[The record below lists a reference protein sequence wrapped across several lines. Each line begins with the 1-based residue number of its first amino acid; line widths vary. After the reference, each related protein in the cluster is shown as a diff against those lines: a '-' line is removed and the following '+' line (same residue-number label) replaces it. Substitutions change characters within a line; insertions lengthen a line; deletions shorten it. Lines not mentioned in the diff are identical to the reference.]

1 MAILLGSVDICIKT
15 KPQKKCTEKIFLLV
29 LLVFSMALAMKTVRI
44 NAIELESESVQSEE
58 SLISGKKLV
67 FGNENLADE
76 DTLVLVMYG
85 DGFTCD
91 EQDAFYT
98 VAYEM
103 AEYIIETSPWDEVAD
118 SLKIYAVGCISEES
132 GIKGENC
139 SSYYDAYY
147 DVKDTYFGTMF
158 WYYGTERLLH
168 FSDEY
173 TAESQV
179 AALTADWQMS
189 IMQVII
195 MWQRV

>member
-1 MAILLGSVDICIKT
+1 
-15 KPQKKCTEKIFLLV
+15 
-29 LLVFSMALAMKTVRI
+29 MALAMKTVRI

-103 AEYIIETSPWDEVAD
+103 AEYIVETSPWDEVAD
-118 SLKIYAVGCISEES
+118 SLKFMLLAVFRRNQES
-132 GIKGENC
+132 K
-139 SSYYDAYY
+139 A
-147 DVKDTYFGTMF
+147 K
-158 WYYGTERLLH
+158 
-168 FSDEY
+168 
-173 TAESQV
+173 TAV
-179 AALTADWQMS
+179 V
-189 IMQVII
+189 IM
-195 MWQRV
+195 M